1 MKKFALYVGLFVVLS
16 SISLINSSETS
27 AFSIDNQSSSE
38 WQDVEEQMS
47 ELGVNDETSEYFS
60 EGLEEGEEIS

>member
-38 WQDVEEQMS
+38 WQDVEE
-47 ELGVNDETSEYFS
+47 
-60 EGLEEGEEIS
+60 